1 MYCRNADVMKMN
13 LLASFWL
20 RSKCDHPRTGS
31 LSLCVNVYVGISI
44 HRQYT
49 EGLDH
54 KSVLSMCFKARRL
67 QLKGNV
73 RASEWHSCF
82 WASRGEIAEL
92 TVSRETGGCEGN
104 VLKIGHVHVRT
115 VHFKAE
121 APGYLDTQRPR
132 STWGPKPYYTHSS
145 EVHIFDFQKCL

>member
-20 RSKCDHPRTGS
+20 RSKCDHPHTGS

-54 KSVLSMCFKARRL
+54 KSVLSMCCKARRL

-82 WASRGEIAEL
+82 WASKGEIAEL
-92 TVSRETGGCEGN
+92 TVSRDRGLRRECSEN
-104 VLKIGHVHVRT
+104 WARACADCSLQSRSSRVSWHP
-115 VHFKAE
+115 KAQVNMR
-121 APGYLDTQRPR
+121 AKALL
-132 STWGPKPYYTHSS
+132 HSLIWS
-145 EVHIFDFQKCL
+145 AIFDFLKCL